1 MIKYVR
7 EGRVPNV
14 MAIFMIFCKDKGLLY
29 ANMWKGVRNKG
40 RWLGQAYK
48 GTAEITLELYLL
60 KKNLSEV
67 CSSKCTKKEQTLV
80 QV

>member
-60 KKNLSEV
+60 KKKTYLKSAHRSV
-67 CSSKCTKKEQTLV
+67 QKKSRH
-80 QV
+80 